1 VSVGIRSGQTWQSKA
16 YQQQVIVIAATAEK
30 VVFVYDS
37 AFSGIFGG
45 SNVQVYS
52 REMFEEHFEFW
63 EPHVDG

>member
-16 YQQQVIVIAATAEK
+16 HQQQVIVLAATTDR
-30 VVFVYDS
+30 VVFVYGS
-37 AFSGIFGG
+37 SFLFSQG
-45 SNVQVYS
+45 SYVQVYS